1 VPLNRGSIRGTYSN
15 PKYFTATFAVQ
26 FYGLQYDND
35 QNSTGI
41 PAATLA
47 ATGYTG
53 VSTVGLPA
61 YNVVDLSLSRTINH
75 SVEVFFGA
83 ENLFNKT
90 YFVGTGPSTIGSPRL
105 VNVGVRLHFSA
116 R

>member
-1 VPLNRGSIRGTYSN
+1 MAPTPI
-15 PKYFTATFAVQ
+15 PKYVTVALAIQ

-35 QNSTGI
+35 LNTTGI

-47 ATGYTG
+47 ATGYAG
-53 VSTVGLPA
+53 ASTVGLPA
-61 YNVVDLSLSRTINH
+61 YNVVDLSVSRTINH
-75 SVEVFFGA
+75 SVELFFGA
-83 ENLFNKT
+83 ENLFDKT

-105 VNVGVRLHFSA
+105 VNAGVRLHFSA